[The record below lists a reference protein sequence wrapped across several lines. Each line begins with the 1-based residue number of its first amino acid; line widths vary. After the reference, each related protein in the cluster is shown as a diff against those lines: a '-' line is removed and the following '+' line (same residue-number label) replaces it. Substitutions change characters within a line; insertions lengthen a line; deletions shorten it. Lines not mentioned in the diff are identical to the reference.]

1 MSRKNLELVQ
11 RIYEERL
18 LDNPSERL
26 LMLAA
31 PDIEYVNP
39 PEAVDSGV
47 RHGMEE
53 VAHALQNM
61 QTSFEAT
68 HNELHELFDAGDAVV
83 ASVSF
88 RARNRGSESEVVQEE
103 AHTWTLRDGRITRFE
118 WGRDLG
124 SALEA
129 AGLSR

>member
-1 MSRKNLELVQ
+1 
-11 RIYEERL
+11 
-18 LDNPSERL
+18 
-26 LMLAA
+26 
-31 PDIEYVNP
+31 
-39 PEAVDSGV
+39 
-47 RHGMEE
+47 
-53 VAHALQNM
+53 M

-68 HNELHELFDAGDAVV
+68 RNELHELFDAGDAIV

-129 AGLSR
+129 AGLSRRQLSSHRPEQE